1 VDPPATVVPLP
12 SRLLH
17 LPRQVPQEPSPAEAG
32 VDRHPGVGERE
43 RVVVRAG
50 LHVAVLLDPRLL
62 VHVEHLGVGRQVCR
76 ELLDERSESAVT
88 RARNAMFEMVVGAHL
103 AQLDPS
109 IAFAEPDVVLRFDGI
124 PAAVACKRPFGSSG
138 LLALTEEAAG
148 QLAKWRVIEDGIG
161 IIAISADRIVSPEPG
176 RFILE
181 VPTEADARVQLD
193 SAIATL
199 LPTVAE
205 TLDRIGAKH
214 VNAVL
219 IQASAPA
226 VIGDRGL
233 NRFSQTTGLY
243 REHHAGVDPESLIA
257 RVQGCFR
264 LM

>member
-1 VDPPATVVPLP
+1 MAI
-12 SRLLH
+12 
-17 LPRQVPQEPSPAEAG
+17 
-32 VDRHPGVGERE
+32 
-43 RVVVRAG
+43 
-50 LHVAVLLDPRLL
+50 
-62 VHVEHLGVGRQVCR
+62 
-76 ELLDERSESAVT
+76 
-88 RARNAMFEMVVGAHL
+88 N
-103 AQLDPS
+103 
-109 IAFAEPDVVLRFDGI
+109 
-124 PAAVACKRPFGSSG
+124 SSG
-138 LLALTEEAAG
+138 CAAASRPLG
-148 QLAKWRVIEDGIG
+148 PTDAYTPSSSKGSRD
-161 IIAISADRIVSPEPG
+161 VSPEPG